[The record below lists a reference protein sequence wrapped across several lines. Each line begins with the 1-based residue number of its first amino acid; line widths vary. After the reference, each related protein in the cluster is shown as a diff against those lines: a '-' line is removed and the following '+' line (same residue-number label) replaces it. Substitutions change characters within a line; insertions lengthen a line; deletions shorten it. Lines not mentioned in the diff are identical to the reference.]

1 MFPVAVRMVRE
12 VYKKVNIPIIGMGGV
27 STWEDAA
34 EMMMA
39 GAAAIQVGAALFR
52 DPYAPI
58 KIIEGLEAFAN
69 EQGLSSI
76 TELTGTVEEW

>member
-1 MFPVAVRMVRE
+1 
-12 VYKKVNIPIIGMGGV
+12 MGGV

-58 KIIEGLEAFAN
+58 KIIDGLKAFCE
-69 EQGLSSI
+69 EQGLASV